1 MFDLLKAS
9 KEFGIP
15 VPSLLMP
22 NETDSVNRI
31 NLSGCEDALKRFK
44 SAFEST
50 PIQGKQ
56 SDSQIIPT
64 ILSRNE
70 NLREE
75 YSSLRYLW
83 VKFFFFIFII

>member
-22 NETDSVNRI
+22 DETDSVNRI

-44 SAFEST
+44 SAFESH
-50 PIQGKQ
+50 P
-56 SDSQIIPT
+56 
-64 ILSRNE
+64 SRGNKVTHKSF
-70 NLREE
+70 LP
-75 YSSLRYLW
+75 Y
-83 VKFFFFIFII
+83 